1 MLLLLEARRE
11 ARKAFLAFS
20 GNEGGPELAQNESSR
35 SDSEECT
42 EKYKDGICAS
52 QNTPVS
58 NLTQRPLLI
67 SYFFLYIWKMVVF
80 LVLLT
85 TLVSFYTSQKTIS
98 SLTPLF

>member
-1 MLLLLEARRE
+1 MLLEARRE

-20 GNEGGPELAQNESSR
+20 GNEGRPELAQNESSR

-42 EKYKDGICAS
+42 EKCKDGIYAS

-67 SYFFLYIWKMVVF
+67 SYLFLYIWKMVVF
-80 LVLLT
+80 LILLT
-85 TLVSFYTSQKTIS
+85 TLVTFHTTSQKTIS